1 MAFGSFPTHSHTLD
15 HFMKKIAL
23 LMALVAVHAQAQT
36 VETSAPDPGERP
48 SYSFLDPIG
57 DFAND
62 SILQPKTPFELVPG
76 KDPNGWGFVFEPYG
90 WAMGIEGKT
99 GVGGFPAMSVEQSAI
114 NALRHLD
121 WAIFGTGEIRKGR
134 WGVVGDGYYAA
145 LSGSGDLGGNLYK
158 DGSIQ
163 LQQAIASLALA
174 YRIIDDRR
182 GFIDIYAGARYN
194 FLGVQMDL
202 STDSAGINALGVGI
216 SDAVASKI
224 SSAVQAKLDTAKP
237 EIAAAVA
244 AAAEARLDS
253 IRSQAAA
260 AAVALPTEQAQVA
273 AVKALASAN
282 VAFTVESDLSNEL
295 FASQSKT
302 KQSVESLKVL
312 ERLAGDSRGRSR
324 GNHRSDKP
332 SVLERDAR
340 GRSRDS
346 RRSEKPRELER
357 DSRIASQRA
366 SDARRLELQKNALR
380 SLDRKDLRGVLA
392 SSKGAIREFIR
403 AQAELEVAKIAG
415 TVTSALQSRA
425 NAAKAKLA
433 KSISNALED
442 SLPTH
447 AAGDEW
453 WIDPIV
459 GLRGQL
465 NLTRWLFLAAQADVG
480 GFGAGSQIT
489 WNTQATIGV
498 NFTRNVFAELGY
510 RYMYVDYESDG
521 FLYNMNSYGLY
532 SSIGFKF

>member
-1 MAFGSFPTHSHTLD
+1 
-15 HFMKKIAL
+15 MKKIAL
-23 LMALVAVHAQAQT
+23 LMALVAVHAQAET
-36 VETSAPDPGERP
+36 VGAGAPVAAEPKP
-48 SYSFLDPIG
+48 HSFLDPIG
-57 DFAND
+57 DFVND
-62 SILQPKTPFELVPG
+62 SILKPKTPFELVPG

-121 WAIFGTGEIRKGR
+121 WAIFATGEIRKGR

-163 LQQAIASLALA
+163 LQQSIASLSLA

-202 STDSAGINALGVGI
+202 NTDSSGINALGVGI

-224 SSAVQAKLDTAKP
+224 SSAVQAELEVARP
-237 EIAAAVA
+237 QIAAAVA
-244 AAAEARLDS
+244 AAAKARLES
-253 IRSQAAA
+253 IRSRVAA
-260 AAVALPTEQAQVA
+260 AAVAVTTEQAQVA
-273 AVKALASAN
+273 ALESLAAAN
-282 VAFTVESDLSNEL
+282 IASTVESDFSDRL
-295 FASQSKT
+295 FATQSKT
-302 KQSVESLKVL
+302 KQSVENLKVL

-324 GNHRSDKP
+324 DNRRSDNRRE
-332 SVLERDAR
+332 LERDPR
-340 GRSRDS
+340 GRSRDD
-346 RRSEKPRELER
+346 RRIEKARVLER
-357 DSRIASQRA
+357 DSRNIGQRA
-366 SDARRLELQKNALR
+366 SEARRSELVRDSLR

-392 SSKGAIREFIR
+392 SSKGAIREYIR
-403 AQAELEVAKIAG
+403 TQAELEVAKIAG

-425 NAAKAKLA
+425 NAAKSKLA
-433 KSISNALED
+433 KSISNSLED

-465 NLTRWLFLAAQADVG
+465 NLTRWLFLAAQGDVG
-480 GFGAGSQIT
+480 GFGVGSQIT
-489 WNTQATIGV
+489 WNTQATIGF

-510 RYMYVDYESDG
+510 RYMYVDYENDG